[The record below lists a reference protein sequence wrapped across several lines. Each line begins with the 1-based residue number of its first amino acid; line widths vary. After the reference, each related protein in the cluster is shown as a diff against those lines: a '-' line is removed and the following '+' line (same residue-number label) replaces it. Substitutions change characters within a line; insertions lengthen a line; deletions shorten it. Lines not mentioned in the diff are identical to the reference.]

1 MHQQDPNTNTDHT
14 HVVVIVGGG
23 AGGLAVAAGLLRA
36 QPDLDVAVIE
46 PSDDHYYQPG
56 WTLVG
61 GGAMSAAATHHAERD
76 HMPDK
81 ATWIKDAAASF
92 EPDSNRLTLASG
104 KTVGYKVLVMAA
116 GLQLDWDKI
125 DGLTESLGKNGVTSN
140 YRFDLAP
147 YTWQLTQ
154 QFKGGDAVFTQPS
167 MPIKCAGAP
176 QKAMYLSA
184 DHWRKQ
190 GVAANVHFY
199 NQGGGMFG
207 VPLYAKALDKVVAD
221 YGIHTHFGHNL
232 IAVDGADKR
241 ATFHTENG
249 DVEAS
254 FDMLHVVPPQSA
266 PDFIKASPLS
276 DDSGWVTVD
285 KNSLRHDQYEN
296 VYGLGDC
303 TNTPNAKTA
312 AAVRRQFPAVVS
324 GVLAKLGHGN
334 GAERY
339 DGYGACPLTTERG
352 KVMLAEFR
360 YGGEVVPSFPL
371 DPTVPR
377 RLQWVMKRRFFP
389 WLYWNVMLAGKNWD
403 KPSPKPRPS
412 VVSG

>member
-1 MHQQDPNTNTDHT
+1 MTEPSQQSNTDHS

-23 AGGLAVAAGLLRA
+23 AAGLAVAGGLLRA
-36 QPDLDVAVIE
+36 RPDLDVAVIE
-46 PSDDHYYQPG
+46 PSEDHYYQPG

-61 GGAMSAAATHHAERD
+61 GGAMGAESTRHSERE

-81 ATWIKDAAASF
+81 ATWIHDAAESF
-92 EPDSNRLTLASG
+92 APDNNQLTLASG

-116 GLQLDWDKI
+116 GLKLDWDKI
-125 DGLTESLGKNGVTSN
+125 EGLAETLGKNGVTSN

-147 YTWQLTQ
+147 YTWRLTQ
-154 QFKGGDAVFTQPS
+154 ELQGGDALFTQPP

-184 DHWRKQ
+184 DHWRKK
-190 GVAANVHFY
+190 GVKAKVHFY
-199 NQGGGMFG
+199 NQGGAMFG
-207 VPLYAKALDKVVAD
+207 VPLYAKALDGVVAD
-221 YGIHTHFGHNL
+221 YGIQTHFGHNL
-232 IAVDGADKR
+232 IAVDGPGKR
-241 ATFHTENG
+241 ATFETENG
-249 DVEAS
+249 PVEAS
-254 FDMLHVVPPQSA
+254 FDMLHLVPPQSA

-285 KNSLRHDQYEN
+285 KHSLRHVQYDN

-312 AAVRRQFPAVVS
+312 AAVRRQFPVVVS
-324 GVLAKLGHGN
+324 GVQAALGHGN
-334 GAERY
+334 GSAQY

-377 RLQWVMKRRFFP
+377 RLQWLMKRHFFP
-389 WLYWNVMLAGKNWD
+389 WLYWNVMLAGRNWD
-403 KPSPKPRPS
+403 KPAPKPRPR
-412 VVSG
+412 VVGG